1 MLSPVVFLYLFV
13 TPYALGND
21 LSSRILFG
29 QRANIKEFPYFAA
42 LQECGAVIISD
53 SWLVTTAHCVA
64 FNDHKFGTVWVGG
77 NNAKTSKQVT
87 YDTVVIHPEFNI
99 ADQFLSNDIALLR
112 LSEPLTFSHTIQ
124 PVGLPHDDNK
134 GYYGSDQYVG
144 VTHTVAGKGMRE
156 GNLLKVDVMP
166 ISTEECLSHLSLAA
180 RIYMYKYRYRLHEYI
195 CATRE
200 THNDYEHD
208 MPGLS
213 QGASGSPL
221 VHQGEL
227 AGLAVA
233 VNDPWQSNLFTFI
246 KITRHT
252 EWIRF
257 ITGIRSDHPGDSTT
271 NEPAEEYEGMWNDD

>member
-1 MLSPVVFLYLFV
+1 MLSFVVFLFLFV

-29 QRANIKEFPYFAA
+29 QRANIEDFPYFAA
-42 LQECGAVIISD
+42 LRNCGAAIISD

-64 FNDHKFGTVWVGG
+64 FDDHKFGTVWVGG
-77 NNAKTSKQVT
+77 NNPKTSQQVT
-87 YDTVVIHPEFNI
+87 YDTVVIHPDFNV
-99 ADQFLSNDIALLR
+99 ADQLLSNDIALLR
-112 LSEPLTFSHTIQ
+112 LSEPLTFSDTVQ
-124 PVGLPHDDNK
+124 LVELPRDDNK
-134 GYYGSDQYVG
+134 GYYGSDHYVG
-144 VTHTVAGKGMRE
+144 VTHTVAGKGIRE
-156 GNLLKVDVMP
+156 GNLLKVDVRP
-166 ISTEECLSHLSLAA
+166 ISTEECLSHLPLAA
-180 RIYMYKYRYRLHEYI
+180 RIYMYRYRYRLHEYI
-195 CATRE
+195 CAIRE
-200 THNDYEHD
+200 THYDYDHN

-233 VNDPWQSNLFTFI
+233 VNDPWESNLFTFI

-257 ITGIRSDHPGDSTT
+257 ITGIGSNHSEYTT
-271 NEPAEEYEGMWNDD
+271 SEGQSEAPYDYDN